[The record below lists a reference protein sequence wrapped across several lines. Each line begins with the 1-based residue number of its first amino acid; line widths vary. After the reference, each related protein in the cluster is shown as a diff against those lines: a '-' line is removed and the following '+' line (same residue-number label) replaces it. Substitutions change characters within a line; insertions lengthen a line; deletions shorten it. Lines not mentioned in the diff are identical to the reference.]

1 MCQTCVVQCEVWIN
15 EHVDVEFL
23 HVKNKNVA
31 TIVIAEI
38 KCRYK

>member
-15 EHVDVEFL
+15 EHVHVDVEFL

-31 TIVIAEI
+31 AIVIAEI
-38 KCRYK
+38 KC